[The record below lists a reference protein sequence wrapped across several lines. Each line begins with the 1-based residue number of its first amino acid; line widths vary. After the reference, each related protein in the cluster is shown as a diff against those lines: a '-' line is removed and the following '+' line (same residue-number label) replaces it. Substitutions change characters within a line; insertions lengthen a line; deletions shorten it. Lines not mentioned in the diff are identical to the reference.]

1 MNNVVHVDFSKTK
14 ARKVLQQEVFGFES
28 DLTAYLNRLRDMGVE
43 EDDILD
49 TLDAI
54 NDMDRY
60 FASDEEIQEFANGWL
75 HKFL

>member
-1 MNNVVHVDFSKTK
+1 MSNIIHVDFSKVN
-14 ARKVLQQEVFGFES
+14 ARENLQQEVFGYDP
-28 DLTAYLNRLRDMGVE
+28 DLTAYLNRLRSMGVE

-75 HKFL
+75 KNFL